1 MTTPAMPRWVCPGD
15 VVLDAAAARAAT
27 TTGVTPG
34 AGCAV
39 CEVSGAVRATVC
51 GAPKCA
57 TVDDDKAGAGAV
69 VVVVERDGVEPVVPR
84 VGDEVF
90 GRVSRVDERQARV
103 DVVAVNGR
111 APTGGDFAGV
121 IRKQDVRAT
130 EIDKVELEGCFRAG
144 DVVRAKVLSL
154 GDARSFY
161 LTTASDAL
169 GVVQARHRASRE
181 VMLPISWTEVQC
193 PVTGEIEE
201 RKVASQV
208 ASQVAITD
216 S

>member
-1 MTTPAMPRWVCPGD
+1 MPRWVCPGD
-15 VVLDAAAARAAT
+15 VVLDAAGGGGGEARA
-27 TTGVTPG
+27 G
-34 AGCAV
+34 AGCAR
-39 CEVSGAVRATVC
+39 CETTGAVRATVC
-51 GAPKCA
+51 GAPRR
-57 TVDDDKAGAGAV
+57 VDVDADEDGGARAV
-69 VVVVERDGVEPVVPR
+69 VVVVERDGARVVVPR

-90 GRVSRVDERQARV
+90 GRVSRVGERQAHV

-111 APTGGDFAGV
+111 APTGGDFMGV

-161 LTTASDAL
+161 LTTASDEL

-193 PVTGEIEE
+193 PVTGEIED
-201 RKVASQV
+201 RKVAE
-208 ASQVAITD
+208 ITD
-216 S
+216 A